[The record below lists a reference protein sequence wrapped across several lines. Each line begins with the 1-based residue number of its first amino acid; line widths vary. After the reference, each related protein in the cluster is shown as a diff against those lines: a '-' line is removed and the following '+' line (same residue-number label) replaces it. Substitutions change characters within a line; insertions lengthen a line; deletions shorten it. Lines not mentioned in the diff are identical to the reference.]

1 MNLYSE
7 IANSIFETFLAKLK
21 LLKLSADHDLKSIAD
36 NLLEYITKEKNE
48 LENELDD
55 ILACKANLAEF
66 KNHVE
71 PMIDLLGLLIASTKA
86 SSIWV
91 IPLLEKTYEK
101 LSIHLSDRKILAI
114 HSLSRINDNRNTFR
128 VHIDVL
134 RILPMEV
141 YIHIDNPLKI
151 DIFEIPS
158 ETQFNLSSLAI
169 LGHEVGHV
177 FWYTKVSP
185 SAIKTI
191 FSEQLKDKYDMN
203 DLFGRRQSQEAI
215 INAMSHTEELFCD
228 CIGRTLFGI
237 IFDIALLK
245 ALCFSSNG
253 RESSRTHPPSN
264 LRAQLSYESLDIKLT
279 DIKKNEAL
287 KNELELLI
295 VDFSCRNQDYTIHNE
310 KAVVD
315 TLQNLK
321 SKYPVIE
328 NSINIDSI
336 WEKISKELDA
346 FRPPIESVSREKP
359 NLFSPVDIL
368 IGTVLYVYSK
378 NHYMKNNS
386 FFKDSENKPPEE
398 NEKILLK
405 TLKEH
410 VIYAIGNYKFLK
422 KAYSMYIDTE
432 KFEQDKLSHTLW
444 TYREKLTLGT
454 KKEEFSV
461 VPSIYPNVQ
470 YGQSSVDIRLGSYF
484 LIHKPS
490 KYVHISPYPE
500 DDIGVENFYEEVY
513 VPPGGEFI
521 LHPHQ
526 FVLAST
532 LEYISLPINY
542 YGLIL
547 GRSSW
552 GRLGL
557 TIATATTVQA
567 GFKGC
572 ITLELKNVGETPLPL
587 KVGNRIS
594 QLCLIKSP
602 EVGNTDK
609 GYYDNIH
616 AKYIGPIK
624 AEIPKIKQD
633 IDWELLNNL

>member
-7 IANSIFETFLAKLK
+7 IANSIFETFLAKSQ
-21 LLKLSADHDLKSIAD
+21 LLKLSADYDLSGIAD
-36 NLLEYITKEKNE
+36 NLLEYISNEKSE
-48 LENELDD
+48 LESELDD
-55 ILACKANLAEF
+55 VLACKANLAEF
-66 KNHVE
+66 KNHIE
-71 PMIDLLGLLIASTKA
+71 PMIELLGLLIASTKT

-91 IPLLEKTYEK
+91 IPLLEKTYEN
-101 LSIHLSDRKILAI
+101 LSIDLSDRKVLAI
-114 HSLSRINDNRNTFR
+114 HSLSRIKDNRNTFG

-134 RILPMEV
+134 SVLPPEV
-141 YIHIDNPLKI
+141 LIKIDNPLKI

-177 FWYTKVSP
+177 FWRRKVGTS
-185 SAIKTI
+185 SIRNI
-191 FSEQLKDKYDMN
+191 LSEQLKDKYDMD
-203 DLFGRRQSQEAI
+203 DLFGRRQIQEEI

-253 RESSRTHPPSN
+253 RDYSRTHPPSN
-264 LRAQLSYESLDIKLT
+264 LRAKLSYESLDTKLT
-279 DIKKNEAL
+279 NIHNNATL
-287 KNELELLI
+287 KNELESLI
-295 VDFSCRNQDYTIHNE
+295 VDFSCRDQDYAIPNE
-310 KAVVD
+310 QEVLD

-321 SKYPVIE
+321 DKYPVIQNE
-328 NSINIDSI
+328 INIDVI

-346 FRPPIESVSREKP
+346 FRPPIESVSIEKP
-359 NLFSPVDIL
+359 NLFSPIEVL
-368 IGTVLYVYSK
+368 IGSVLYVYSK
-378 NHYMKNNS
+378 NHYMAKNS
-386 FFKDSENKPPEE
+386 FFQDSENKSPEE

-410 VIYAIGNYKFLK
+410 VIYAIGNYKFLQ
-422 KAYSMYIDTE
+422 KAYSMYIDTD
-432 KFEQDKLSHTLW
+432 KFEKDKLSHTLW
-444 TYREKLTLGT
+444 SYREKITLGT

-490 KYVHISPYPE
+490 KYVNISPYPD

-594 QLCLIKSP
+594 QLCLVKSP

-609 GYYDNIH
+609 GYYDNVH

-633 IDWELLNNL
+633 VDWELLNNL